1 MVVQT
6 MVEAAAVDCSVG
18 RQGADD
24 YYILLDLVVDIEVA
38 DVQDMLPV
46 VDSDIDQVV
55 VVVVV
60 HTALVVV
67 EHIDQA
73 VAERSWQD
81 RHIAEAVH
89 IPQRVVVDLVV
100 AVRSLQHFL
109 KHPLYNIAAAVGD
122 WQQWHIPVHN
132 LHTPQQQL
140 DYYIHY
146 HNTVVVAAV
155 VVDMVV
161 DNVVLPNS

>member
-18 RQGADD
+18 RQGAVD

-55 VVVVV
+55 VVVV

-67 EHIDQA
+67 EHIDLA
-73 VAERSWQD
+73 VVERSWQD
-81 RHIAEAVH
+81 RHIVEAVH
-89 IPQRVVVDLVV
+89 IPQRVVVGLV
-100 AVRSLQHFL
+100 AVVRTLQHFL
-109 KHPLYNIAAAVGD
+109 KHPLYNTAAVRD

-146 HNTVVVAAV
+146 HNTVAAAAV